1 MFEKSHMHN
10 AVDPMLWSRTS
21 VESIVSNDSPKCDE
35 GGNPS
40 WTRQLFQVGKTLQ
53 VMGPRQDVK
62 KLWTQNTVEIYRI
75 CCFRRVGLCLSVIM
89 EQHFDI
95 VCIWQ
100 NRRKGETKPVS
111 RFLPRTPHPLE
122 HVSGIWFVR
131 LLSPRTCVPCNSM
144 RSMDRL
150 AITSQE
156 DQATAV

>member
-1 MFEKSHMHN
+1 MFEKSHMAQCCRSYAMIPYICGKHSF
-10 AVDPMLWSRTS
+10 PMTHEMWR
-21 VESIVSNDSPKCDE
+21 
-35 GGNPS
+35 GGQPVLN
-40 WTRQLFQVGKTLQ
+40 KTTAPGREDTTCNGSLT
-53 VMGPRQDVK
+53 GRK